1 MHYLRFEP
9 RNIVRMN
16 RKNSITF
23 EVCSMLILTVRVSL
37 RVRIDKNKIKPM
49 MNGLK
54 TEAIA
59 RVRRQTR
66 HTEFNNQSVIC
77 KSKKAK
83 ETCQYQSKIY
93 NNNLFFFFFFVLVI
107 LSKLKIIQINK

>member
-1 MHYLRFEP
+1 
-9 RNIVRMN
+9 
-16 RKNSITF
+16 
-23 EVCSMLILTVRVSL
+23 
-37 RVRIDKNKIKPM
+37 

-66 HTEFNNQSVIC
+66 HTEFNNQSVIY
-77 KSKKAK
+77 KNKKEK
-83 ETCQYQSKIY
+83 ETCQYQSKIS
-93 NNNLFFFFFFVLVI
+93 NNNLFFFVLVI